1 MTGLETRLLI
11 VDNRYKA
18 DRNLLLAVLGAGILV
33 QALLFWFVWQP
44 DAVHPAAMQIR
55 GASAGDAP
63 ALCPG
68 EALTYALDL
77 AVTEAGVYALDVA
90 VWRVSPP
97 AVVLF
102 SETRRVVFAGEQEYS
117 LARQWTVPGAYIEP
131 ETGMP
136 ARWMPGQYERLHA
149 ISDVSHGAEASI
161 AVIPFAIREGC
172 E

>member
-68 EALTYALDL
+68 EALTYALD
-77 AVTEAGVYALDVA
+77 VA

-102 SETRRVVFAGEQEYS
+102 SEERRVVFAGEQEYS

-149 ISDVSHGAEASI
+149 ISDVSRDAEASI

>member
-1 MTGLETRLLI
+1 MNALENRLQV
-11 VDNRYKA
+11 VDNRYKT

-33 QALLFWFVWQP
+33 QALLFWLVWQP
-44 DAVHPAAMQIR
+44 DAVHPAAMEIR
-55 GASAGDAP
+55 GAGVVQ

-77 AVTEAGVYALDVA
+77 VVTDAGVYALDVA

-117 LARQWTVPGAYIEP
+117 LARQWTVPPEYIDP
-131 ETGMP
+131 GTGLP
-136 ARWMPGQYERLHA
+136 VRWTAGQYERRHA
-149 ISDVSHGAEASI
+149 ISDVSRDAEASI

>member
-1 MTGLETRLLI
+1 MTGLETRLQI

-68 EALTYALDL
+68 EALTYALD
-77 AVTEAGVYALDVA
+77 VA

-102 SETRRVVFAGEQEYS
+102 SEERRVVFAGEQEYS

-149 ISDVSHGAEASI
+149 ISDVSRDAEASI